1 MRKNEERKKYAT
13 LTSLI
18 VSVPTA
24 KLPVQDL
31 GTMVSQ
37 LKTSNALPQ
46 TWIVQEAAAASPEET
61 STKIV
66 VCCLETSRG
75 NPVVITLREDFTW
88 LVSAFGYSVTP
99 QSCHLLAGTPLI
111 LESAYKIT
119 QLISLIDH
127 GRICE
132 GNSDSKF
139 LEVAKRCDG
148 IFKNHS
154 GKTNVTLMA
163 NYSI

>member
-1 MRKNEERKKYAT
+1 MKLTTLNVVSPVASISLLIGSDVHHFVFTVYAHPIFNCED
-13 LTSLI
+13 SYM
-18 VSVPTA
+18 
-24 KLPVQDL
+24 LPRNLAWKSSCKVL
-31 GTMVSQ
+31 
-37 LKTSNALPQ
+37 NY
-46 TWIVQEAAAASPEET
+46 
-61 STKIV
+61 
-66 VCCLETSRG
+66 LEGR
-75 NPVVITLREDFTW
+75 

-99 QSCHLLAGTPLI
+99 QSCHMLAGTPLI

-119 QLISLIDH
+119 QLISLIDN

-139 LEVAKRCDG
+139 LEVAKRRDG

-154 GKTNVTLMA
+154 GKTNVTHMA